1 MGHWEQ
7 SDRHLLFFATFNIR
21 GTLREPD
28 LCPGATG
35 KCNGTFVND
44 KVHAS
49 KKPIITTIIKGS
61 LSIFVK
67 NRCWQARDAAK
78 WRSPSIFDWIDL
90 TTGKGKAYHVIAWAC
105 PWTSHKSNWSLSS
118 NIKVPIIERTFS
130 QGKGAVLLDFVQIT
144 LNKGDKKVGKG
155 PPLIWTKSKRTAL
168 FPQENV
174 PHHLAWF
181 PFNPDLLKSPSQL
194 LISSFL
200 LFAPIW

>member
-1 MGHWEQ
+1 MSNNWRLVFWRFGPQSHADESEDVFRLSSLVRWKFQEVAYVCLSKSRSRCLISIIKSCYSPELPLSCGVGHWEQ
-7 SDRHLLFFATFNIR
+7 SDRHLSFFATFNIR

-49 KKPIITTIIKGS
+49 KKLIITTIIKGS

-67 NRCWQARDAAK
+67 NRCWQAWGAAK

-130 QGKGAVLLDFVQIT
+130 
-144 LNKGDKKVGKG
+144 
-155 PPLIWTKSKRTAL
+155 
-168 FPQENV
+168 
-174 PHHLAWF
+174 
-181 PFNPDLLKSPSQL
+181 
-194 LISSFL
+194 
-200 LFAPIW
+200 